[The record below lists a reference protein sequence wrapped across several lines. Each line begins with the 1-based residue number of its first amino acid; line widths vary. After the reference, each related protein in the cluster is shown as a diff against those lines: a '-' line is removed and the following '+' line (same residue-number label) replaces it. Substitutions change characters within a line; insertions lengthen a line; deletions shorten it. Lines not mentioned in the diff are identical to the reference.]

1 MASNSTRRPVSRGRI
16 KRAKV
21 LALVAATMP
30 LTQFLV
36 CGPDVLGALSFE
48 TQNFINGVIFQW
60 TDTWVRNIF
69 NI

>member
-1 MASNSTRRPVSRGRI
+1 MGSNSSRRVASRGRI

-21 LALVAATMP
+21 LALIAATMP